1 MISAFDTMDYT
12 SIVTECSYKY
22 EVMRLEN
29 DMREFMQECV
39 VLSEGVD
46 VINRV
51 NAIHEAAADKKNS
64 FWQKFKT
71 FFTKI
76 WFKFIERVDALLKK
90 DSNYLQKYKNI
101 ILGKKMIDAKYTIP
115 DYAEAIKRIEDKN
128 NLIFPDIS
136 FIEKLEAQVRN
147 DYQGDGQSAG
157 NTKQNT
163 DNKDKWRAE
172 IQAFVT
178 NNKIKPAGD
187 ESFAEACKKY
197 YSGGDAVATES
208 SKLNISDM
216 YNFCISKD
224 TLIKNI
230 KTQNDAFQ
238 KWMNTAE
245 QQYNSSYKRLTSELS
260 SGKTFDKTSNNATI
274 AKAKQDAEKILGTNN
289 NTANGGNGAKAAN
302 ESAVLGSFYSVV
314 YESTM
319 LVTEAGVERET
330 TGKTTSDTGSSSTV
344 VRSGNAASNGATGV
358 KDMGSVNKGRDN
370 VSKDMSNKT
379 DAVKKG
385 EGVQAQAK
393 DTAANNYA
401 DAKAKNVD
409 IENATKEWTGLVSQY
424 VKIVTETS
432 ATVFGAICTAAEK
445 IGRDYMSI
453 IRQHVN
459 DYLGGVNKSDDDA
472 GEVKSN
478 NTNADYS
485 GAQTVTGGGNTPGLG

>member
-29 DMREFMQECV
+29 DMREFMHECV

-115 DYAEAIKRIEDKN
+115 NYADAIKRIENKN

-136 FIEKLEAQVRN
+136 FMEKLEAQVKT

-172 IQAFVT
+172 IQAFIT
-178 NNKIKPAGD
+178 NNEIKPAGD

-245 QQYNSSYKRLTSELS
+245 QQYNSSYKKLTSELS
-260 SGKTFDKTSNNATI
+260 SGKAFDKTSNNATI
-274 AKAKQDAEKILGTNN
+274 TKAKQDAEKVLRTN
-289 NTANGGNGAKAAN
+289 NTANGGNGTKAAN

-358 KDMGSVNKGRDN
+358 KDMDSVNKGRDN

-393 DTAANNYA
+393 DTAASNYA

-472 GEVKSN
+472 GAVKSN
-478 NTNADYS
+478 TTNADYS
-485 GAQTVTGGGNTPGLG
+485 GTQNVTGGNTPGLG

>member
-29 DMREFMQECV
+29 DMREFMHECV

-115 DYAEAIKRIEDKN
+115 NYADAIKRIEDKN

-136 FIEKLEAQVRN
+136 FMEKLEAQVRN

-245 QQYNSSYKRLTSELS
+245 QQYNSSYKKLTSELS
-260 SGKTFDKTSNNATI
+260 SGKAFDKTSNSATI
-274 AKAKQDAEKILGTNN
+274 AKAKQDAEKVLGTNN
-289 NTANGGNGAKAAN
+289 NTANDGNGKKAAN

-358 KDMGSVNKGRDN
+358 KDMDSVNKGRDN

-401 DAKAKNVD
+401 NAKAKNVD

-485 GAQTVTGGGNTPGLG
+485 GAQTVTGGNTPGLG

>member
-46 VINRV
+46 VLNRV

-115 DYAEAIKRIEDKN
+115 NYADAIKRIEDKN

-136 FIEKLEAQVRN
+136 FIEKLEAQVKT

-172 IQAFVT
+172 IQAFIT

-197 YSGGDAVATES
+197 YSGGEAVATES

-230 KTQNDAFQ
+230 RTQNDAFQ

-245 QQYNSSYKRLTSELS
+245 QQYNSSYKKLISELS
-260 SGKTFDKTSNNATI
+260 NNKTFDSDSNNSTI
-274 AKAKQDAEKILGTNN
+274 EKAKKDAEKVLGTNN
-289 NTANGGNGAKAAN
+289 GEKQPTG
-302 ESAVLGSFYSVV
+302 ESTVLGSFYSVV

-330 TGKTTSDTGSSSTV
+330 TGKPAAGNNSSSSTV
-344 VRSGNAASNGATGV
+344 VRSGTAATNGATGV
-358 KDMGSVNKGRDN
+358 KDMNAVNKGRDEVN
-370 VSKDMSNKT
+370 KDMSNKT

-393 DTAANNYA
+393 KTANDNYA
-401 DAKAKNVD
+401 NAKANNVD
-409 IENATKEWTGLVSQY
+409 IKNATNEWTGLVSQY

-485 GAQTVTGGGNTPGLG
+485 GTQTVTGGNTPGLK

>member
-12 SIVTECSYKY
+12 TIVTECSYKY

-46 VINRV
+46 VLNRV

-115 DYAEAIKRIEDKN
+115 NYADAIKRIEDKN

-136 FIEKLEAQVRN
+136 FIEKLEAQVKT

-163 DNKDKWRAE
+163 DNKDKWRAD
-172 IQAFVT
+172 IQAFIT
-178 NNKIKPAGD
+178 NSKIKPAGD

-197 YSGGDAVATES
+197 YSGGEAVATES

-230 KTQNDAFQ
+230 RTQNDAFQ

-245 QQYNSSYKRLTSELS
+245 QQYNSSYKKLISELS
-260 SGKTFDKTSNNATI
+260 NNKTFDKASNDSTI
-274 AKAKQDAEKILGTNN
+274 EKAKKDAEKVLGTNN
-289 NTANGGNGAKAAN
+289 GEKQATG
-302 ESAVLGSFYSVV
+302 ESTVLGSFYSVV

-330 TGKTTSDTGSSSTV
+330 TGKPAAGNNSSSSTV
-344 VRSGNAASNGATGV
+344 VRSGTAATNGATGV
-358 KDMGSVNKGRDN
+358 KDMNSVNKGRDDVN
-370 VSKDMSNKT
+370 KDMSNKT

-393 DTAANNYA
+393 NTANDNY
-401 DAKAKNVD
+401 AKAKANNVD
-409 IENATKEWTGLVSQY
+409 IKNATNEWTGLVSQY

-485 GAQTVTGGGNTPGLG
+485 GAQTVTGGNTPGLG

>member
-29 DMREFMQECV
+29 DMREFMHECV

-115 DYAEAIKRIEDKN
+115 NYAEAIKRIEDKN

-136 FIEKLEAQVRN
+136 FIEKLEAQVRA

-172 IQAFVT
+172 IQAFIT
-178 NNKIKPAGD
+178 NNEIKPAGD

-245 QQYNSSYKRLTSELS
+245 QQYNSSYKKLTSELS
-260 SGKTFDKTSNNATI
+260 SGKSFDKTSNNATI
-274 AKAKQDAEKILGTNN
+274 TKAKQDAEKILGTNN

-358 KDMGSVNKGRDN
+358 KDMDSVNKGRDN

-472 GEVKSN
+472 GAVKSN
-478 NTNADYS
+478 TTDSDYS
-485 GAQTVTGGGNTPGLG
+485 GTQNVTGGNTPGLG

>member
-46 VINRV
+46 VLNRV

-136 FIEKLEAQVRN
+136 FIEKLENQVRA

-163 DNKDKWRAE
+163 DNKDKWRVD
-172 IQAFVT
+172 IQNFIT

-197 YSGGDAVATES
+197 YGGGEAVATES

-230 KTQNDAFQ
+230 RTQNDAFQ

-245 QQYNSSYKRLTSELS
+245 QQYNSSYKKLTSELVAN
-260 SGKTFDKTSNNATI
+260 KPLDKTSNNATI
-274 AKAKQDAEKILGTNN
+274 EKAKKDAEKILGTNN
-289 NTANGGNGAKAAN
+289 ATNNGTKAAN
-302 ESAVLGSFYSVV
+302 ESTVLGSFYSVV

-319 LVTEAGVERET
+319 LVTEGGVERET
-330 TGKTTSDTGSSSTV
+330 TGKASSDNGSASTV
-344 VRSGNAASNGATGV
+344 VRSSTAATNGATGV
-358 KDMGSVNKGRDN
+358 KDMNSVNKGRDEVN
-370 VSKDMSNKT
+370 KDMSNKT

-393 DTAANNYA
+393 NTANDNY
-401 DAKAKNVD
+401 AKAKAKADNVD
-409 IENATKEWTGLVSQY
+409 IKNVTNEWTGLVSQY

-485 GAQTVTGGGNTPGLG
+485 GAQTVTGGNTPGLG